1 MITFILNEKKVVSHK
16 PGGTSLLDIIRKEYH
31 LPGTK
36 SGCREGDC
44 GACTVL
50 EGILIDG
57 AMHYKT
63 IVSCLTPLASIHGK
77 HIVTIEGLNLD
88 KLSPVQ
94 QAFSDHAATQC
105 GFCTPGFVVSLTG
118 FLMSNSNDDPIQAIS
133 GNICRCT
140 GYKSIEKAA
149 FEIRRLKK
157 LLPLGE
163 EIKYMTRQAWIPAY
177 FNEIPELLNQIA
189 AIPPGEGDGVK
200 VAGGTDLMVQQPGR
214 IRKQKLE
221 SFDSILSKEIKFEKE
236 FLQIGGAVSIQ
247 EFFRH
252 HRVLQSYPQLQ
263 NFSYL
268 IASEQIRNMGT
279 LAGNIVN
286 ASPIGDLSILFLSLN
301 AQLQLENHSGAERII
316 LLRDFFIDYK
326 QTALSKNEWIKNILI
341 KIPHT
346 GRQIHFEKVSKRT
359 HLDIASVNSAIAA
372 RVDEKYIREISLS
385 FGGVAAIPKFMARTS
400 AFLTGKELSI
410 NTLGKALEIMQDEI
424 SPISDIRGSAQYK
437 RLLARQLFLQ
447 HFLVLYPE
455 LISEEAVIDL
465 LNTKIMGV

>member
-50 EGILIDG
+50 EGSLIEG
-57 AMHYKT
+57 EMHYKT
-63 IVSCLTPLASIHGK
+63 IVSCLTPLANVHGK

-94 QAFSDHAATQC
+94 QAFSDQAATQC

-118 FLMSNSNDDPIQAIS
+118 YLMSKSLNNPIQAIS

-149 FEIRRLKK
+149 FEIHRLKK
-157 LLPLGE
+157 VLPSGE
-163 EIKYMTRQAWIPAY
+163 EIKYMTEQAWIPAY

-189 AIPPGEGDGVK
+189 AIQTREGDGVK
-200 VAGGTDLMVQQPGR
+200 VAGGTDLMVQQPGQ
-214 IRKQKLE
+214 IRKLKVE
-221 SFDSILSKEIKFEKE
+221 SYDDLLSQEIKFENE

-252 HRVLQSYPQLQ
+252 HRVSQSFPQLQ
-263 NFSYL
+263 NFSHL

-286 ASPIGDLSILFLSLN
+286 ASPIGDLSSLFLALN
-301 AQLQLENHSGAERII
+301 ARLQLENHAGAERII

-346 GRQIHFEKVSKRT
+346 NQQIHFEKVSKRM

-372 RVDEKYIREISLS
+372 QVEEKHFREISLS
-385 FGGVAAIPKFMARTS
+385 FGGVAAIPKYMTRTS
-400 AFLTGKELSI
+400 AFLIGKDLSI
-410 NTLGKALEIMQDEI
+410 NTLGKALDIVQDEI
-424 SPISDIRGSAQYK
+424 SPISDIRGSVQYK
-437 RLLARQLFLQ
+437 HLLSRQLFLQ

-455 LISEEAVIDL
+455 LISEEAVIEL
-465 LNTKIMGV
+465 MNSKITGV